1 MLKRN
6 TALVNFVDY
15 RLVEITVIKNSR
27 VLYLHLNPLY
37 TVLSQNTSTCITHLL
52 LQHSRRFFHCL
63 HWNPKQV
70 KQTSLRILLTLKLRT
85 LAPTPST
92 KPQQHTLQDLC
103 CSLRL
108 VLRHLYTVREI
119 SRRGEM
125 LNERDKHVHDR
136 AIALTGGCVVL
147 EILQRS

>member
-92 KPQQHTLQDLC
+92 KPQQHTLQDRGFSPSPRPSHHQRTLPAQTSPS
-103 CSLRL
+103 SLL
-108 VLRHLYTVREI
+108 
-119 SRRGEM
+119 
-125 LNERDKHVHDR
+125 
-136 AIALTGGCVVL
+136 
-147 EILQRS
+147 